1 MAPLNPIIDSL
12 SSFWRRGTRAE
23 RAGYVVGALLM
34 ISGFTHLVILLASG
48 GSWEGPLSL
57 RKPATFGFS
66 FGLTLITIVWVASF
80 LDLGRRGR
88 TILLTVFTAA
98 CTLETALVSLQAWR
112 GVPSHFNTETA
123 GDALVARALAVGGA
137 ALVIVIFV
145 WTTSSFRTNTK
156 VPMSLLIAIR
166 TGFVALLSAQVIGGL
181 MIARGMAL
189 VFRGNP
195 QAAYATGGMLKPTH
209 AVAMH
214 GILVLPAL
222 AWLLS
227 FTDWSE
233 RRRMALVVAATV
245 GYLLVVGMVAMANVT
260 GVSPQR
266 LPLPMAAILT
276 LGAVSLVVA
285 AGVTLVGVTRAPT
298 VNGIQHS

>member
-34 ISGFTHLVILLASG
+34 ISGFTHLVILRASG
-48 GSWEGPLSL
+48 GSWEGTLTV
-57 RKPATFGFS
+57 RKPATVGFS

-195 QAAYATGGMLKPTH
+195 QAAYSTGGMLKPTH

-214 GILVLPAL
+214 GILR
-222 AWLLS
+222 S
-227 FTDWSE
+227 EE
-233 RRRMALVVAATV
+233 RRV
-245 GYLLVVGMVAMANVT
+245 GKEWRSRWWRAHEKKKSQMT
-260 GVSPQR
+260 
-266 LPLPMAAILT
+266 
-276 LGAVSLVVA
+276 AVQCEEE
-285 AGVTLVGVTRAPT
+285 RKR
-298 VNGIQHS
+298 